1 MNKEQKTWL
10 FHFSE
15 HVRLRRGA
23 LKFEN
28 YKRKKNLKLGL
39 EKNIMPWTCSVLT
52 SRSNLEGR
60 LEGQDG
66 LAEEEE
72 HQAVVDLQDDL
83 QGDFPGD
90 LHQAGAVRAAQKGSL
105 QHRKVL
111 VVDYIFYLCS
121 ICPSSRKEE

>member
-15 HVRLRRGA
+15 RVRLRRGA

-28 YKRKKNLKLGL
+28 YKRKKKLGL
-39 EKNIMPWTCSVLT
+39 EKSITPWTCSVLT

-83 QGDFPGD
+83 QGDLQGD

-105 QHRKVL
+105 QHRKV
-111 VVDYIFYLCS
+111 
-121 ICPSSRKEE
+121 